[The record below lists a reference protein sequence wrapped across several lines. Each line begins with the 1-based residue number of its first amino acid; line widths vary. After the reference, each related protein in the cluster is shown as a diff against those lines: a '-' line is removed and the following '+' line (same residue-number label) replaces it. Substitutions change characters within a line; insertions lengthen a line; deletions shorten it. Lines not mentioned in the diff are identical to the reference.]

1 MPLISPDFISQNLGE
16 NTKISLWFVKK
27 IKIRSK
33 RQYENGIHGFLLS
46 VCGRK
51 HGKMHY
57 FCRRYLTTKN
67 TTFMLSLFTG
77 SGIGPTILYLALSIF
92 IGLLLGKIKIAKIS
106 LGITWVLFVGIAF
119 SACGISL
126 NAEMLHVIKE
136 FGLILFVVAVG
147 LQVGP
152 GFFRSFKKGG
162 LAMNLMALVN
172 VALGVLITVIIA
184 KVAHQDLADMAGV
197 YTGAITNT
205 PGLSAA
211 QQAVTDL
218 GIEGAADRLAA
229 GYAVAYP
236 LAVVGMILTC
246 ILLRPLCRIDLA
258 KEPFT
263 LETTATATATSK
275 KGKGGFLLIPV
286 FVIIALGIIIGSIPI
301 PVGMKAPIKLG
312 LAGGPLVVAI
322 IGGWLGVKK
331 GWFSTEFTEGQGVH
345 ALREVGIALFLAGV
359 GLGAGGKFV
368 ETVQVHYM
376 WVVYGVI
383 ITMVPPILVTLF
395 GRLVLKMNYYT
406 LMGFIGGSHTDPPT
420 LAFANTVAPESCKLP
435 NMGYATVY
443 PLTMFLRIFT
453 AQLLV
458 LLAV

>member
-1 MPLISPDFISQNLGE
+1 MTN
-16 NTKISLWFVKK
+16 
-27 IKIRSK
+27 
-33 RQYENGIHGFLLS
+33 
-46 VCGRK
+46 
-51 HGKMHY
+51 
-57 FCRRYLTTKN
+57 
-67 TTFMLSLFTG
+67 LFTG
-77 SGIGPTILYLALSIF
+77 SGVGPTILYLALSIF
-92 IGLLLGKIKIAKIS
+92 VGLLLGKIKIAKIS
-106 LGITWVLFVGIAF
+106 LGITWVLFVGIAI
-119 SACGISL
+119 SACGTSL
-126 NAEMLHVIKE
+126 NAEMLHVVKE
-136 FGLILFVVAVG
+136 LGLILFVVAVG

-211 QQAVTDL
+211 QQAVNDM
-218 GIEGAADRLAA
+218 GMEGAADRLAA

-236 LAVVGMILTC
+236 LAVVGMIVTC
-246 ILLRPLCRIDLA
+246 ILLRPLCRIDLS
-258 KEPFT
+258 KEPTT
-263 LETTATATATSK
+263 LAEPTPNSKLLTPNSK
-275 KGKGGFLLIPV
+275 KGFALIPI
-286 FVIIALGIIIGSIPI
+286 FVIIAIGIIVGSIPI
-301 PVGMKAPIKLG
+301 PVGLKAPVKLG

-331 GWFSTEFTEGQGVH
+331 GWFSTEFTDGQGVH
-345 ALREVGIALFLAGV
+345 ALREVGIALFLACV
-359 GLGAGGKFV
+359 GLSAGGQFV
-368 ETVQVHYM
+368 STAQEHYM

-383 ITMVPPILVTLF
+383 ITMVPPILVGLF

-406 LMGFIGGSHTDPPT
+406 LMGFIGGAHTDPPT
-420 LAFANTVAPESCKLP
+420 LAFANTVAPEGCKLP

>member
-1 MPLISPDFISQNLGE
+1 MN
-16 NTKISLWFVKK
+16 
-27 IKIRSK
+27 
-33 RQYENGIHGFLLS
+33 
-46 VCGRK
+46 
-51 HGKMHY
+51 
-57 FCRRYLTTKN
+57 
-67 TTFMLSLFTG
+67 LFTG
-77 SGIGPTILYLALSIF
+77 SGVGPTILYLALSIF
-92 IGLLLGKIKIAKIS
+92 VGLLLGKIKIAKIS
-106 LGITWVLFVGIAF
+106 LGITWVLFVGIAL
-119 SACGISL
+119 SACGIAL

-162 LAMNLMALVN
+162 LAMNLMALAN
-172 VALGVLITVIIA
+172 VALGVVITIVIA
-184 KVAHQDLADMAGV
+184 KVAQQDLADMAGV

-211 QQAVTDL
+211 QQAVVDM
-218 GIEGAADRLAA
+218 GVDGGAERLAA

-236 LAVVGMILTC
+236 LAVVGMIVSC
-246 ILLRPLCRIDLA
+246 LLLKAFCHIDLK
-258 KEPFT
+258 KEPSIET
-263 LETTATATATSK
+263 ALESATEKQATPVSQRHK
-275 KGKGGFLLIPV
+275 VNLIPI
-286 FVIIALGIIIGSIPI
+286 FVIIALGIIVGSIPI

-322 IGGWLGVKK
+322 FGSWLGVKK
-331 GWFSTEFTEGQGVH
+331 GWFTTEYTDSHGVWM
-345 ALREVGIALFLAGV
+345 LREVGIALFLAGV
-359 GLGAGGKFV
+359 GLSAGGQFV
-368 ETVQVHYM
+368 ATVQEHYM
-376 WVVYGVI
+376 WVVYGII
-383 ITMVPPILVTLF
+383 ITMVPPVLVTLF
-395 GRLVLKMNYYT
+395 GRLVLKLNYYT

-420 LAFANTVAPESCKLP
+420 LAFANTQAPEGCKLP

>member
-1 MPLISPDFISQNLGE
+1 MPFICPDFISQNLGE
-16 NTKISLWFVKK
+16 NTKNSLWFVKK
-27 IKIRSK
+27 IKIRLE
-33 RQYENGIHGFLLS
+33 RWYENGIQGILLS
-46 VCGRK
+46 VFGRK

-57 FCRRYLTTKN
+57 FCRRHHTTK
-67 TTFMLSLFTG
+67 THIFMSSLFTG
-77 SGIGPTILYLALSIF
+77 SGVGPTILYLALSIF

-136 FGLILFVVAVG
+136 FGLILFVVGVG

-236 LAVVGMILTC
+236 LAVVGMIVTC

-258 KEPFT
+258 KEPTT
-263 LETTATATATSK
+263 LETTAVETTSGK

-301 PVGMKAPIKLG
+301 PMGMKAPIKLG

-359 GLGAGGKFV
+359 GLSAGGQFV
-368 ETVQVHYM
+368 STVQEHYM

-420 LAFANTVAPESCKLP
+420 LAFANTVAPEGCKLP

>member
-1 MPLISPDFISQNLGE
+1 
-16 NTKISLWFVKK
+16 
-27 IKIRSK
+27 
-33 RQYENGIHGFLLS
+33 
-46 VCGRK
+46 
-51 HGKMHY
+51 
-57 FCRRYLTTKN
+57 
-67 TTFMLSLFTG
+67 MLNLFTG

-92 IGLLLGKIKIAKIS
+92 IGLLLGRIKIAKIS

-119 SACGISL
+119 SVCGISL
-126 NAEMLHVIKE
+126 NADMLHIIKE

-184 KVAHQDLADMAGV
+184 KVAKQDLADMSGV

-211 QQAVTDL
+211 QQAVTNL
-218 GIEGAADRLAA
+218 GIESAADRLAA

-246 ILLRPLCRIDLA
+246 ILLRPLCRIDLT
-258 KEPFT
+258 KEAT
-263 LETTATATATSK
+263 DLSETTPNSHPLTPNSK
-275 KGKGGFLLIPV
+275 KNDFQLIPI
-286 FVIIALGIIIGSIPI
+286 FVIIAIGIIIGCIPI
-301 PVGMKAPIKLG
+301 PVGMKAPVKLG

-322 IGGWLGVKK
+322 VGSYLGVKK
-331 GWFSTEFTEGQGVH
+331 GWFSTDYTEGQGVY

-359 GLGAGGKFV
+359 GLSAGGKFMD
-368 ETVQVHYM
+368 TVQTHYM

-383 ITMVPPILVTLF
+383 ITMVPPILVGLF

-420 LAFANTVAPESCKLP
+420 LAFANTVAPEGCKLP

-458 LLAV
+458 LMAM

>member
-1 MPLISPDFISQNLGE
+1 
-16 NTKISLWFVKK
+16 
-27 IKIRSK
+27 
-33 RQYENGIHGFLLS
+33 
-46 VCGRK
+46 
-51 HGKMHY
+51 
-57 FCRRYLTTKN
+57 
-67 TTFMLSLFTG
+67 MLSLFTG
-77 SGIGPTILYLALSIF
+77 SGVGPTIFYLAVSVF
-92 IGLLLGKIKIAKIS
+92 VGLLLGRIKIAKVS
-106 LGITWVLFVGIAF
+106 LGITWVLFVGIAL
-119 SACGISL
+119 SACGITL
-126 NAEMLHVIKE
+126 NGGMLHIIKE

-162 LAMNLMALVN
+162 LAMNIMALVN

-211 QQAVTDL
+211 QQAVNDM

-229 GYAVAYP
+229 GYAVTYP
-236 LAVVGMILTC
+236 LAVVGMIMTC
-246 ILLRPLCRIDLA
+246 ILLRPLCRIDL
-258 KEPFT
+258 KNEPATETT
-263 LETTATATATSK
+263 LESSSEKQATPTSQRHK
-275 KGKGGFLLIPV
+275 VNLIPI
-286 FVIIALGIIIGSIPI
+286 FVIIALGIIVGSIPI

-322 IGGWLGVKK
+322 IGSWLGIKK
-331 GWFSTEFTEGQGVH
+331 GWFTTEFTDSHGVWM
-345 ALREVGIALFLAGV
+345 LREVGIALFLAGV

-376 WVVYGVI
+376 WVFYGVI
-383 ITMVPPILVTLF
+383 ITIVPPIIVATF

-420 LAFANTVAPESCKLP
+420 LAFANTVAPEGCKLP

>member
-1 MPLISPDFISQNLGE
+1 M
-16 NTKISLWFVKK
+16 
-27 IKIRSK
+27 
-33 RQYENGIHGFLLS
+33 
-46 VCGRK
+46 
-51 HGKMHY
+51 M
-57 FCRRYLTTKN
+57 
-67 TTFMLSLFTG
+67 SLFTG
-77 SGIGPTILYLALSIF
+77 AGVGPTILYLALSIF

-106 LGITWVLFVGIAF
+106 LGITWVLFVGIAL
-119 SACGISL
+119 SACGVTL
-126 NAEMLHVIKE
+126 NHDMLHVIKE
-136 FGLILFVVAVG
+136 FGLILFVVGVG

-152 GFFRSFKKGG
+152 GFFQSFKKGG
-162 LAMNLMALVN
+162 LALNLMALVN
-172 VALGVLITVIIA
+172 VVLGVLITIIIA

-211 QQAVTDL
+211 QQAVTDM
-218 GIEGAADRLAA
+218 GIEGGAERLAA

-236 LAVVGMILTC
+236 LAVVGMIMTC
-246 ILLRPLCRIDLA
+246 IIFRPKNLA
-258 KEPFT
+258 AEPTT
-263 LETTATATATSK
+263 LSEPTLNSK
-275 KGKGGFLLIPV
+275 PSTPNSAKHSFALIPI
-286 FVIIALGIIIGSIPI
+286 FVIIALGIIVGSIPI

-322 IGGWLGVKK
+322 LGGWLGVKR

-359 GLGAGGKFV
+359 GLSAGGQFV
-368 ETVQVHYM
+368 ATVQEHYM
-376 WVVYGVI
+376 WVVYGII
-383 ITMVPPILVTLF
+383 ITMVPPLLVVLF

-420 LAFANTVAPESCKLP
+420 LAFANTVAPEGCKLP

>member
-1 MPLISPDFISQNLGE
+1 MS
-16 NTKISLWFVKK
+16 
-27 IKIRSK
+27 
-33 RQYENGIHGFLLS
+33 
-46 VCGRK
+46 
-51 HGKMHY
+51 
-57 FCRRYLTTKN
+57 
-67 TTFMLSLFTG
+67 SLFTG
-77 SGIGPTILYLALSIF
+77 SGVGPTILYLALSIF
-92 IGLLLGKIKIAKIS
+92 LGLLLGKIKIAKIS
-106 LGITWVLFVGIAF
+106 LGITWVLFVGIAL

-126 NAEMLHVIKE
+126 NHDMLHVIKE

-162 LAMNLMALVN
+162 LALNLMALAN

-211 QQAVTDL
+211 QQAVTDM
-218 GIEGAADRLAA
+218 GIEGGAERLAA

-236 LAVVGMILTC
+236 LAVVGMIMTC
-246 ILLRPLCRIDLA
+246 IIFRPKNLTT
-258 KEPFT
+258 EPTT
-263 LETTATATATSK
+263 LSDASPVSQVSPSSK
-275 KGKGGFLLIPV
+275 KGFLLIPL

-331 GWFSTEFTEGQGVH
+331 GWFGTDFTEGQGVN

-359 GLGAGGKFV
+359 GLSAGGQFV
-368 ETVQVHYM
+368 STVQEHYM
-376 WVVYGVI
+376 WVVYGII
-383 ITMVPPILVTLF
+383 ITMVPPLLVVLF
-395 GRLVLKMNYYT
+395 ARLVLKMNYYT
-406 LMGFIGGSHTDPPT
+406 LMGFIGGAHTDPPT
-420 LAFANTVAPESCKLP
+420 LAFANTVAPEGCKLP

>member
-1 MPLISPDFISQNLGE
+1 
-16 NTKISLWFVKK
+16 
-27 IKIRSK
+27 
-33 RQYENGIHGFLLS
+33 
-46 VCGRK
+46 
-51 HGKMHY
+51 
-57 FCRRYLTTKN
+57 
-67 TTFMLSLFTG
+67 MLNLFTD
-77 SGIGPTILYLALSIF
+77 SGVGPTILYLALSIF
-92 IGLLLGKIKIAKIS
+92 IGLLLGKIKIAHIS
-106 LGITWVLFVGIAF
+106 LGITWVLFVGIAI
-119 SACGISL
+119 SACGITL
-126 NAEMLHVIKE
+126 NAEMLHVLKE

-172 VALGVLITVIIA
+172 VALGVLITIIIA

-211 QQAVTDL
+211 QQAVTDM
-218 GIEGAADRLAA
+218 GIAGGTERLAA

-246 ILLRPLCRIDLA
+246 ILLRPLCRIDLS
-258 KEPFT
+258 KEPST
-263 LETTATATATSK
+263 ENALEPTNEKQATPLSQRHK
-275 KGKGGFLLIPV
+275 VNLIPI
-286 FVIIALGIIIGSIPI
+286 FVIIALGIIVGSIPI

-331 GWFSTEFTEGQGVH
+331 GWFTTEFTDSHGIWM
-345 ALREVGIALFLAGV
+345 LREVGIAMFLACV
-359 GLGAGGKFV
+359 GLGAGGQFV
-368 ETVQVHYM
+368 ATVQEHYM
-376 WVVYGVI
+376 WVVYGII
-383 ITMVPPILVTLF
+383 ITMVPPIIVTLF

-420 LAFANTVAPESCKLP
+420 LAFANTVAPEGCKLP

>member
-1 MPLISPDFISQNLGE
+1 
-16 NTKISLWFVKK
+16 
-27 IKIRSK
+27 
-33 RQYENGIHGFLLS
+33 
-46 VCGRK
+46 
-51 HGKMHY
+51 
-57 FCRRYLTTKN
+57 
-67 TTFMLSLFTG
+67 MLSLFTG
-77 SGIGPTILYLALSIF
+77 SGVGPTIFYLAVSVF
-92 IGLLLGKIKIAKIS
+92 VGLILGRIKIAKVS
-106 LGITWVLFVGIAF
+106 LGITWVLFVGIAL

-126 NAEMLHVIKE
+126 NGEMLHIIKE

-162 LAMNLMALVN
+162 LAMNIMALVN
-172 VALGVLITVIIA
+172 VTLGVLITVIIA

-211 QQAVTDL
+211 QQAVNDM
-218 GIEGAADRLAA
+218 GIEGGADRLAA
-229 GYAVAYP
+229 GYAVTYP
-236 LAVVGMILTC
+236 LAVVGMIMTC
-246 ILLRPLCRIDLA
+246 ILLRPLCRIDL
-258 KEPFT
+258 KNEPAT
-263 LETTATATATSK
+263 ETNIESLSEKHATPTSQRHK
-275 KGKGGFLLIPV
+275 VNLIPI
-286 FVIIALGIIIGSIPI
+286 FVIIALGIIVGSIPI

-322 IGGWLGVKK
+322 IGCWLGVKK
-331 GWFSTEFTEGQGVH
+331 GWFTTEFTESHGIWM
-345 ALREVGIALFLAGV
+345 LREVGIALFLAGV

-376 WVVYGVI
+376 WVIYGVI
-383 ITMVPPILVTLF
+383 ITIVPPIIVATF

-420 LAFANTVAPESCKLP
+420 LAFANTVAPEGCKLP

>member
-1 MPLISPDFISQNLGE
+1 MN
-16 NTKISLWFVKK
+16 
-27 IKIRSK
+27 
-33 RQYENGIHGFLLS
+33 
-46 VCGRK
+46 
-51 HGKMHY
+51 
-57 FCRRYLTTKN
+57 
-67 TTFMLSLFTG
+67 LFTG
-77 SGIGPTILYLALSIF
+77 SGVGPTIFYVALSIF
-92 IGLLLGKIKIAKIS
+92 VGLLLGKIKVAKIS
-106 LGITWVLFVGIAF
+106 LGITWVLFVGIAL
-119 SACGISL
+119 SACGITL

-211 QQAVTDL
+211 QQAINDMGV
-218 GIEGAADRLAA
+218 EGGADRLAA
-229 GYAVAYP
+229 GYAVTYP
-236 LAVVGMILTC
+236 LAVVGMIVTC
-246 ILLRPLCRIDLA
+246 IILRPLCRIDL
-258 KEPFT
+258 KNEPVELSESTFHFP
-263 LETTATATATSK
+263 LSSFHSK
-275 KGKGGFLLIPV
+275 KGFTLIPI
-286 FVIIALGIIIGSIPI
+286 FVIIALGIIVGSIPI
-301 PVGMKAPIKLG
+301 PVGLKAPVKLG

-331 GWFSTEFTEGQGVH
+331 GWFTTEFTEGQGVH
-345 ALREVGIALFLAGV
+345 SLREVGIALFLACV
-359 GLGAGGKFV
+359 GLSAGEQFV
-368 ETVQVHYM
+368 ATVQDHYL
-376 WVVYGVI
+376 WVVYGII

-420 LAFANTVAPESCKLP
+420 LAFANTVAPEGCKLP

-458 LLAV
+458 LLAA

>member
-1 MPLISPDFISQNLGE
+1 
-16 NTKISLWFVKK
+16 
-27 IKIRSK
+27 
-33 RQYENGIHGFLLS
+33 
-46 VCGRK
+46 
-51 HGKMHY
+51 
-57 FCRRYLTTKN
+57 
-67 TTFMLSLFTG
+67 MLNLFTG
-77 SGIGPTILYLALSIF
+77 SGVGPTILYLALSIF
-92 IGLLLGKIKIAKIS
+92 LGLLLGKIKIAKIS

-126 NAEMLHVIKE
+126 NLEMLHIIKE

-152 GFFRSFKKGG
+152 GFFSSFKKGG

-211 QQAVTDL
+211 QQAVTDM
-218 GIEGAADRLAA
+218 GIEGGADRLAA

-236 LAVVGMILTC
+236 LAVVGMIVTC
-246 ILLRPLCRIDLA
+246 ILLKSFCRIDLNN
-258 KEPFT
+258 EPTALNSEPSTPLNSKPST
-263 LETTATATATSK
+263 LNSK
-275 KGKGGFLLIPV
+275 KGFLLIPI
-286 FVIIALGIIIGSIPI
+286 FVIIALGIVIGSIPI

-331 GWFSTEFTEGQGVH
+331 GWFNTEFTDGQGVH

-359 GLGAGGKFV
+359 GLSAGGQFV
-368 ETVQVHYM
+368 TTVQEHYM

-383 ITMVPPILVTLF
+383 ITMVPPILVGLF
-395 GRLVLKMNYYT
+395 GRLVMKMDYYT

-420 LAFANTVAPESCKLP
+420 LAFANTVAPEGCKLP

-458 LLAV
+458 LMAV